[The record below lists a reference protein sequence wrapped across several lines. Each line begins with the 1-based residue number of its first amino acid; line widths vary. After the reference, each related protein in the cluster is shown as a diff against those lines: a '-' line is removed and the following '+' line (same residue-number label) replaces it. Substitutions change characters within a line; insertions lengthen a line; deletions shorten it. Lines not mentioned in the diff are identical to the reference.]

1 MMSNVIDALK
11 QRRSIRKFQ
20 LRPVPSETLLDILD
34 AARYAPSAHNAQPW
48 RFLILTETVVKLS
61 LAEAMAEAWQ
71 RDLETDGVTE
81 KSRLELVEASV
92 ERIKNI
98 PVLVLSC
105 LTLKEMVRFPDEERR
120 KSEHD
125 LAVQSLAA
133 AIQNLLLAAH
143 VKGLGACWLCSPI
156 FCKNPV
162 KEALKLPDDVEPQA
176 LIAIGYPAE
185 TRAPPQRIPLDNIAY
200 LNNWGNPL

>member
-1 MMSNVIDALK
+1 MSNITDVVK

-20 LRPVPSETLLDILD
+20 SRSVSLETLRDILD
-34 AARYAPSAHNAQPW
+34 AARYAPSAHNVQPW
-48 RFLILTETVVKLS
+48 RFVVLTETATKLS

-71 RDLETDGVTE
+71 LDLERDGVSE
-81 KSRLELVEASV
+81 KSRLELAKASV

-105 LTLKEMVRFPDEERR
+105 LTLKEMERFPDKERR
-120 KSEHD
+120 KSERD

-133 AIQNLLLAAH
+133 AIQNVLLVAH
-143 VKGLGACWLCSPI
+143 AKGLGACWLCSPI
-156 FCKNPV
+156 FCKNSV
-162 KEALKLPDDVEPQA
+162 QGALKLPNDVEPQA

-185 TRAPPQRIPLDNIAY
+185 TREPPQKKTLENIAY